1 LANLSRAAKRWF
13 VFEPMSTDNA
23 IQPPILSEEERKLF
37 AEHQRFITK
46 ARACGTEAGKRLA
59 EIRDRKLYQER
70 FRTFKG
76 VLSDPLEPVEAASPK
91 IDRGG
96 RSS

>member
-1 LANLSRAAKRWF
+1 
-13 VFEPMSTDNA
+13 MSADSESSLDNA
-23 IQPPILSEEERKLF
+23 IEQPILSDEERKLF

-59 EIRDRKLYQER
+59 EIRDRKLYREN

-76 VLSDPLEPVEAASPK
+76 FCRTRWQLSKRRAQKLIEEPQVPSH
-91 IDRGG
+91 
-96 RSS
+96 